1 MMCVCECKKKLE
13 FHFFKMV
20 VGVYIGGPHDRPSFL
35 VKIRAGNPISL
46 SDPYPDPLRM
56 VPIQRCRGFSIYLW
70 MICQI

>member
-46 SDPYPDPLRM
+46 SRPVSRSSEDGSYTKM
-56 VPIQRCRGFSIYLW
+56 
-70 MICQI
+70 